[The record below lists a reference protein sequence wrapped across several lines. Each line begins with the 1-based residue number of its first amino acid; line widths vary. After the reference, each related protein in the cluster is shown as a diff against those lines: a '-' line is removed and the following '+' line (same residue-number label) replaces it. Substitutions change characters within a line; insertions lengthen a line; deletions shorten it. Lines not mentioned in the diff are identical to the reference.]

1 MAVEAAHVE
10 VAAVAHHEDEA
21 GSATEVDVEDPAGSV
36 VAVEAA
42 VGSQEVEAAVASH
55 EVVAVVVALADAA
68 VEVTKSDLLSS
79 SPLCLPLSTTRRSIL
94 PYYGLLECHDYYQ
107 PIPRSSFD
115 GVWEFKW
122 GYVKDPTY
130 GAVLGIV

>member
-1 MAVEAAHVE
+1 
-10 VAAVAHHEDEA
+10 VAHHEDEA
-21 GSATEVDVEDPAGSV
+21 GLAIEVDVEDPADLA
-36 VAVEAA
+36 VAAEAA
-42 VGSQEVEAAVASH
+42 VVSQEVEAAVASH
-55 EVVAVVVALADAA
+55 EVVAVVVVALVAAD

-79 SPLCLPLSTTRRSIL
+79 SSLCLPLSTTRRSIL

-130 GAVLGIV
+130 GAMLGIV